1 MASLFGTVGC
11 IAVLYCVFKLAL
23 WALRTFFL
31 KSPKI
36 KKYTG
41 TDNWAVVTGATAGI
55 GEGFCEELARRKTNI
70 VLVSRNE
77 NKLQNVAKA
86 LEEQYKIQTRIVPI
100 DFTQANAESYAK
112 LKNAIND
119 IKVTILVNNVGVNN
133 KFPEKFLDN
142 PMHEQE
148 EMINVN
154 ISGTLNVTRTVLPR
168 MIQGKKGLIINLS
181 SYTAVL
187 PPPLLAIYAGTKS
200 FINTWSIALR
210 GEYAKD
216 GIEVVSLTPFYVK
229 SDMTKFRKTSL
240 TVCDGKSL
248 ARSTLDSIGSPFG
261 LGPASYSPY
270 WSHAVMEFIFGL
282 VPLFIRQKFELST
295 MIATSKALKRRA
307 ERDMQQKKQ
316 E

>member
-1 MASLFGTVGC
+1 MASLVGIVGC
-11 IAVLYCVFKLAL
+11 IAILYFIFQLAL
-23 WALRTFFL
+23 WAFRTFSF

-36 KKYTG
+36 KKFTG

-70 VLVSRNE
+70 VLVSRSE
-77 NKLQNVAKA
+77 DKLKNVAKA
-86 LEEQYKIQTRIVPI
+86 LEERYKIQTRIVPI
-100 DFTQANAESYAK
+100 DFTQTNEGSYTK

-148 EMINVN
+148 AMINVN
-154 ISGTLNVTRTVLPR
+154 ISSTLNVTRTVLPR
-168 MIQGKKGLIINLS
+168 MIEGKKGLVINLS

-200 FINTWSIALR
+200 FINSWSIALR

-216 GIEVVSLTPFYVK
+216 GIEVISLTPFYVK

-240 TVCDGKSL
+240 TVCDGESL
-248 ARSTLDSIGSPFG
+248 ARSTLDSVGFPF
-261 LGPASYSPY
+261 GPASYSPY
-270 WSHAVMEFIFGL
+270 WSHAVMEFLFGL
-282 VPLFIRQKFELST
+282 VPLFIRQKFELSA
-295 MIATSKALKRRA
+295 MKATSKALKRRA
-307 ERDMQQKKQ
+307 ERDMQQKK
-316 E
+316 EE